1 MKSIY
6 FILFLSL
13 ASSALVG
20 NTVIRGAVS
29 DEMTEQ
35 PIVGVNIE
43 VVGTDFG
50 SFSDEGG
57 QFRVQTNLLFPIE
70 LKLSHIGYET
80 KFMTIQDDQTIKVF
94 LVPSVIT
101 SQSVEVVGERKKYEA
116 DVSSSIDIVD
126 LEDIELQG
134 ARDLGSSLRRVSSI
148 KIDYSTSGKQT
159 ISIRGNNATD
169 VAVFLDGIKM
179 NDSNTGVADLSS
191 LDLNVIEQIQVIKGG
206 NSTLYGA
213 GAIGGVVN
221 MESKRAEKNGIYFN
235 QGIGQTFNDDVDFS
249 TGATGRWKAFGIGG
263 RYSGKTRAYG
273 GRTITTSIFQNVF
286 SNLDLNSG
294 NVNARYY
301 QFNKG
306 LEFPSG
312 GVATQD
318 DMTLF
323 SAQYDGRIFKW
334 DGWSLQAG
342 QRLWNLSQDFY
353 TSLEENLH
361 DESLNVQ
368 VLKHGRIGKLDMS
381 LQYELEDQKFQGIK
395 NYKSL
400 FGDTTVIQTGD
411 MKRRS
416 QAGSSVFQW
425 EVLGDHPYVDIIAF
439 ELAMRFNY
447 IQTIRE
453 QTFSFPGIPG
463 NSGNIYYEKP
473 GSFLASTPSSK
484 RIGIRMEG
492 KTPRLDYG
500 FFVNQGN
507 NTRLPSLSDFFR
519 FSNAREEDKVDSTL
533 VNENVSTTEGNL
545 QFNFKLFDNS
555 KILDGLD
562 LTFGYFRNNYTNK
575 IAYRLLEDSPPVP
588 YNTLTSE
595 ISGQEF
601 TINSSNLN
609 GKLNLSFATTLL
621 QISDVLIF
629 PNKPERRSVTTI
641 EWNQDWFVATYD
653 MTYDGEQF
661 FFIPGVGGGVI
672 KPKENANLS
681 LSLRKK
687 YLGLNWR
694 ASYTIRNIFSKD
706 EIDLTLEESL
716 ERGYNYF
723 DKYREIFT
731 IKVEW

>member
-1 MKSIY
+1 MKRLIIHL
-6 FILFLSL
+6 ILISSL
-13 ASSALVG
+13 FG
-20 NTVIRGAVS
+20 NTIINGTVFH
-29 DEMTEQ
+29 EQ
-35 PIVGVNIE
+35 TKEPIVGANII
-43 VVGTDFG
+43 VIGSDQG
-50 SFSDEGG
+50 SFSDKRGYFKIELG
-57 QFRVQTNLLFPIE
+57 QTFPIE
-70 LKLSHIGYET
+70 INVSHIGFET
-80 KFMTIQDDQTIKVF
+80 ITFTIENDFPVTIN
-94 LVPSVIT
+94 LIPAVIT
-101 SQSVEVVGERKKYEA
+101 SQSVEVVGERKKYES

-206 NSTLYGA
+206 NSTLYGS

-221 MESKRAEKNGIYFN
+221 MESKRAEKNGLYVN

-249 TGATGRWKAFGIGG
+249 VGATGRWKAFGVGG

-294 NVNARYY
+294 NVNVRYY

-323 SAQYDGRIFKW
+323 SAQYDGRLFKW
-334 DGWSLQAG
+334 DGWSFQAG
-342 QRLWNLSQDFY
+342 QRYWALSQDFF
-353 TSLEENLH
+353 TSLDENLQ

-368 VLKHGRIGKLDMS
+368 ALKHGRIGKLDIS
-381 LQYELEDQKFQGIK
+381 LQYELEDQKFLGVK

-400 FGDTTVIQTGD
+400 FGDTTVIQRGD

-439 ELAMRFNY
+439 ELAMRLNY

-453 QTFSFPGIPG
+453 QSFDFPGIPG
-463 NSGNIYYEKP
+463 NNGDISYDKP

-484 RIGIRMEG
+484 KIGIRMEG
-492 KTPRLDYG
+492 KTPRLDYS

-545 QFNFKLFDNS
+545 LFNFKLFENS
-555 KILDGLD
+555 KILDGMD
-562 LTFGYFRNNYTNK
+562 ITFGYFRNHYTNK
-575 IAYRLLEDSPPVP
+575 IAYRLLDDSPPVP

-601 TINSSNLN
+601 TINSSNLK

-621 QISDVLIF
+621 HISDVEIF

-687 YLGLNWR
+687 YFGLNWR
-694 ASYTIRNIFSKD
+694 ASYTIRNIYSKD

-723 DKYREIFT
+723 DKYREILT

>member
-1 MKSIY
+1 MKRLIIHL
-6 FILFLSL
+6 ILISSL
-13 ASSALVG
+13 FG
-20 NTVIRGAVS
+20 NTIINGTVFH
-29 DEMTEQ
+29 EQ
-35 PIVGVNIE
+35 TKEPIVGANVI
-43 VVGTDFG
+43 VIGSDQG
-50 SFSDEGG
+50 SFSDKKGHFKIELG
-57 QFRVQTNLLFPIE
+57 QTFPIE
-70 LKLSHIGYET
+70 INVSHIGFET
-80 KFMTIQDDQTIKVF
+80 ITFTIENDFPVTIN
-94 LVPSVIT
+94 LIPAVIT

-206 NSTLYGA
+206 NSTLYGS

-221 MESKRAEKNGIYFN
+221 MESKRAEKNGLYVN

-249 TGATGRWKAFGIGG
+249 AGATGRWKAFGVGG

-294 NVNARYY
+294 NVNVRYY

-323 SAQYDGRIFKW
+323 SAQYDGRLFKW
-334 DGWSLQAG
+334 DGWSFQAG
-342 QRLWNLSQDFY
+342 QRYWALSQDFF
-353 TSLEENLH
+353 TSLDENLQ

-368 VLKHGRIGKLDMS
+368 ALKHGRIGKLDIS
-381 LQYELEDQKFQGIK
+381 LQYELEDQKFLGVK

-400 FGDTTVIQTGD
+400 FGDTTVIQRGD

-439 ELAMRFNY
+439 ELAMRLNY

-453 QTFSFPGIPG
+453 QSFDFPGIPG
-463 NSGNIYYEKP
+463 NNGDISYDKP

-484 RIGIRMEG
+484 KIGIRMEG
-492 KTPRLDYG
+492 KTPRLDYS

-545 QFNFKLFDNS
+545 LFNFKLFENS
-555 KILDGLD
+555 KILDGMD
-562 LTFGYFRNNYTNK
+562 ITFGYFRNHYTNK
-575 IAYRLLEDSPPVP
+575 IAYRLLDDSPPVP

-601 TINSSNLN
+601 TINSSNLK

-621 QISDVLIF
+621 HISDVEIF

-687 YLGLNWR
+687 YFGLNWR
-694 ASYTIRNIFSKD
+694 ASYTIRNIYSKD

-723 DKYREIFT
+723 DKYREILT